1 VKDLARGRYDEAC
14 AHDRAGREQE
24 AIPCYEEALE
34 LGLPDPLRQQ
44 ALLGLGS
51 SYRNVLR
58 HADAIA
64 LLRGAVDEYP
74 DDHALAVFLAL
85 ALWSGGRERE
95 AMQALG
101 RVTLESADLRGYGRA
116 AAVYLDQ
123 LD

>member
-1 VKDLARGRYDEAC
+1 MKDLACQRYDEAC
-14 AHDRAGREQE
+14 AHDRAGREVE
-24 AIPCYEEALE
+24 AIPCYEEALS

-58 HADAIA
+58 HADAIT
-64 LLRGAVDEYP
+64 LLRGAADDYP
-74 DDHALAVFLAL
+74 DDAALRVFLAL

-95 AMQALG
+95 GFATIG
-101 RVTLESADLRGYGRA
+101 RVSVESADLGGYERA
-116 AAVYLDQ
+116 ALFSLDH